1 MHPSKDTEWQVGIKK
16 KKIEPTICCLEATH
30 FRAKDTCRLKKIFHV
45 SENDKKSGFA
55 ILVSDKIDF
64 ERKAIKEKDGH
75 YIMIK
80 EYKERVLHSLK
91 YIHPIW
97 EQPNTLNKYKKK
109 KRN

>member
-1 MHPSKDTEWQVGIKK
+1 MHVVFEIKK